1 VGGSGPRVLSSY
13 PSYLRREGYHHHTAL
28 LCVQTKS
35 TFAAPKTTFDTNEFF
50 LRSSEEMA
58 EAFAE

>member
-1 VGGSGPRVLSSY
+1 
-13 PSYLRREGYHHHTAL
+13 
-28 LCVQTKS
+28 VQTKS
-35 TFAAPKTTFDTNEFF
+35 TLAAPKTTFNTNEFF